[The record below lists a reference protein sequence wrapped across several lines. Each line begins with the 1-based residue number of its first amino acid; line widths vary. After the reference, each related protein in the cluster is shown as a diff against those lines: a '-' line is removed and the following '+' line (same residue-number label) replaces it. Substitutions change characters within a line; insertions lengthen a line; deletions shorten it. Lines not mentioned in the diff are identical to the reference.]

1 MDVMREFLEF
11 IVRHLVD
18 HPELVVIDQVEADTT
33 VTFTLHVGPGEVGRV
48 IGRSGRT
55 AQAIRILLAAVA
67 ARQGRRAMVEI
78 AGS

>member
-1 MDVMREFLEF
+1 MREFLEF

-18 HPELVVIDQVEADTT
+18 RPELVVIDQVEAETT

-67 ARQGRRAMVEI
+67 ARQGRRAMLEI

>member
-1 MDVMREFLEF
+1 MREFLAF
-11 IVRHLVD
+11 VVGHLVD
-18 HPELVVIDQVEADTT
+18 HPELVAIDQVEADTT

-55 AQAIRILLAAVA
+55 AQAIRVLLAAVA
-67 ARQGRRAMVEI
+67 ARQGRRAMLEI

>member
-1 MDVMREFLEF
+1 MKEFLEF

-18 HPELVVIDQVEADTT
+18 HPELVVIDQVEAETT

-48 IGRSGRT
+48 IGRKDRT
-55 AQAIRILLAAVA
+55 AQAIRVLLAAVA

-78 AGS
+78 TGT

>member
-1 MDVMREFLEF
+1 MREFLEF

-33 VTFTLHVGPGEVGRV
+33 VTFTLRVGPGEIGRV
-48 IGRSGRT
+48 IGRNGRT
-55 AQAIRILLAAVA
+55 AQAIRILRAAVA

-78 AGS
+78 AGA

>member
-1 MDVMREFLEF
+1 MREFLEF

-18 HPELVVIDQVEADTT
+18 HPEFVVIDQVEADTT
-33 VTFTLHVGPGEVGRV
+33 VTFTLRVGPGEVGRV
-48 IGRSGRT
+48 IGKSGRT

-67 ARQGRRAMVEI
+67 ARQGRRAMLEI

>member
-1 MDVMREFLEF
+1 MREFLEF

-18 HPELVVIDQVEADTT
+18 HPELVVIDQVEAEST
-33 VTFTLHVGPGEVGRV
+33 VTLTLRVGPGEVGRV

-55 AQAIRILLAAVA
+55 AQALRVLLSAAA
-67 ARQGRRAMVEI
+67 ARQGRRALLEI

>member
-1 MDVMREFLEF
+1 MREFLEF

-18 HPELVVIDQVEADTT
+18 HPELVVIDQVEAETT
-33 VTFTLHVGPGEVGRV
+33 VTFTLHVSPGEIGRV

-55 AQAIRILLAAVA
+55 AQAIRVLLAAVA
-67 ARQGRRAMVEI
+67 ARQGRRAMLEI

>member
-1 MDVMREFLEF
+1 MREFLEF

-18 HPELVVIDQVEADTT
+18 YPELVVIDQVEVDMT
-33 VTFTLHVGPGEVGRV
+33 VTFTLRVGPGEVGRV

-78 AGS
+78 AGT

>member
-1 MDVMREFLEF
+1 MREFLEF

-18 HPELVVIDQVEADTT
+18 HPELVVIDQVEAETT
-33 VTFTLHVGPGEVGRV
+33 VTFTLHVGRGEIGRV

-55 AQAIRILLAAVA
+55 AQAIRVLLAAVA
-67 ARQGRRAMVEI
+67 ARQGRRAMLEI

>member
-1 MDVMREFLEF
+1 
-11 IVRHLVD
+11 
-18 HPELVVIDQVEADTT
+18 VVIDQVEADAT

-55 AQAIRILLAAVA
+55 AQSIRILLAAVA
-67 ARQGRRAMVEI
+67 ARQGRRAMLEI